1 MIPFAEDCYI
11 LNPCVEEPPYSVSC
25 YGGSPYIDSFC
36 GGLLNADS
44 FCGGAS
50 THGFPCVGDSYIV
63 IPVVEGPT
71 HIDSLWWRIA
81 TH

>member
-11 LNPCVEEPPYSVSC
+11 LNPCVEEPPYIGA
-25 YGGSPYIDSFC
+25 YFGGSPYIDSFC
-36 GGLLNADS
+36 GGLLNVDS
-44 FCGGAS
+44 FLWRS
-50 THGFPCVGDSYIV
+50 LHTWIPFVGDSYIV
-63 IPVVEGPT
+63 IPVVEGPA